1 MFWKLVLLMRK
12 LLFALLVILMNHN
25 IGAQVV
31 KRLAQCCGYMPSPAR
46 GDEWCCLLPR
56 VCPWG
61 RQVAA
66 VADNL
71 VAAVG
76 SVDRVDALS
85 KLTQVHDAWHP
96 VFSLPHLG
104 GGITVTMCGPTLSA
118 VKCCLLA
125 VGWVIAR
132 VG

>member
-1 MFWKLVLLMRK
+1 MSLGQASLTVT
-12 LLFALLVILMNHN
+12 VILS
-25 IGAQVV
+25 AYVLQQ
-31 KRLAQCCGYMPSPAR
+31 RTSPF
-46 GDEWCCLLPR
+46 
-56 VCPWG
+56 VT
-61 RQVAA
+61 VAA